1 MTNDEW
7 RMMNTQGSIHNSQF
21 IMAIGLALFLLGS
34 AHFAPAAALWDARLF
49 LALHPPLRRWTRAFQ
64 ILWHLGR
71 TPFTLLCL
79 TVAAL
84 FNLQSGV
91 QAAIVFALIASIEW
105 SIKRT
110 LQRARPFTALPNAEM
125 GQPRQPQDASFPS
138 GDAMR
143 IWFLALALP
152 TTFGLPLFVGV
163 AASILALT
171 VCLGR
176 VALGVHYPLDVL
188 AGAGLGILGAG
199 ILQLML
205 VNLQFAIL

>member
-1 MTNDEW
+1 
-7 RMMNTQGSIHNSQF
+7 MNSQGSIHNSQF
-21 IMAIGLALFLLGS
+21 IIALGIALFLLGTT
-34 AHFAPAAALWDARLF
+34 HFAPAVALWDARLF
-49 LALHPPLRRWTRAFQ
+49 LALHPPLRRWTRTFQ

-71 TPFTLLCL
+71 TPFTILCL
-79 TVAAL
+79 IVAAL

-110 LQRARPFTALPNAEM
+110 LQRVRPFTVLPNVEM
-125 GQPRQPQDASFPS
+125 GQPRQPYDASFPS

-152 TTFGLPLFVGV
+152 TTFGVPLFVGV
-163 AASILALT
+163 VMSILALT

-199 ILQLML
+199 IFQMML
-205 VNLQFAIL
+205 ANFQFAIL